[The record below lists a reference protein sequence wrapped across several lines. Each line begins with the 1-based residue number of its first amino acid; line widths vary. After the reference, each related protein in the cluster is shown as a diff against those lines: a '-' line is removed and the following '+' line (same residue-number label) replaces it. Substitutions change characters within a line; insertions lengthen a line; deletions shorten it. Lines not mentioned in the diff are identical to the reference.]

1 MTMILI
7 QITIILVRQEEMIPM
22 IANNRNIPNIK
33 KVKDEIII
41 ILKLVYFF
49 SLLLL
54 CEFYALLL

>member
-54 CEFYALLL
+54 SELYALLL